1 MGFFSKLFGNKQED
15 KPDITANLPIQRVE
29 LKDIVQLRLTEIL
42 QPEYEGTLQTRI
54 QHRRE
59 SDYGDMQDENIVD
72 QLKIQYQ
79 FELEYVIF
87 DVKLLHDIIGDS
99 DLNEDLNE
107 LFRVSLTEFNAIT
120 VKVIEGD
127 TEDYVN
133 TVLEYF
139 NEACKDWGIKGK
151 SLAVKSITPTD
162 DNREFYEAYKAVW
175 G

>member
-29 LKDIVQLRLTEIL
+29 LMNIVQLRLTEIL
-42 QPEYEGTLQTRI
+42 QPAYKGTLNARI
-54 QHRRE
+54 RHHHE

-72 QLKIQYQ
+72 MLKVQYR
-79 FELEYVIF
+79 FDLEYVVF
-87 DVKLLHDIIGDS
+87 EEKLLHDMVGDT
-99 DLNEDLNE
+99 DLNENLNE
-107 LFRVSLTEFNAIT
+107 LFRVSLTEFNSVT

-127 TEDYVN
+127 TEDYAN

-139 NEACKDWGIKGK
+139 NEVCKDWGIKGK
-151 SLAVKSITPTD
+151 SLVVKSITPTD